1 MSPLLRVNYGPAGP
15 RSRRQDAA
23 RIARVSER
31 EGSRGDDGLAALELA
46 ILTPLF
52 IAMLL
57 LVVGFGRVSHG
68 RQLVDQAAAAA
79 ARAAA
84 LTNAPGE
91 AGSAAQQ
98 VAQDTLSQ
106 AGISC
111 GKVHVDVNTGA
122 FRPGG
127 FVDVTV
133 RCTADLSRL
142 ALAGLPGSVTRTFR
156 AENLTL
162 TSPSPAPLQID
173 GELIGQL
180 PATFSIQKTR
190 LRVIVP

>member
-1 MSPLLRVNYGPAGP
+1 MGYVPRATFSP
-15 RSRRQDAA
+15 DASGQWGVTA
-23 RIARVSER
+23 RAWC
-31 EGSRGDDGLAALELA
+31 RGDDGLAALELA

-84 LTNAPGE
+84 LTNAPG
-91 AGSAAQQ
+91 AAANAAQQ
-98 VAQDTLSQ
+98 AADDTLSQ
-106 AGISC
+106 AGVSC
-111 GKVHVDVNTGA
+111 GSVRVDVNTGA

-142 ALAGLPGSVTRTFR
+142 ALAGLPGSVT
-156 AENLTL
+156 LTASSRSVL
-162 TSPSPAPLQID
+162 ETNRDFSAAAP
-173 GELIGQL
+173 
-180 PATFSIQKTR
+180 
-190 LRVIVP
+190 

>member
-1 MSPLLRVNYGPAGP
+1 MGYVSRATTVSP
-15 RSRRQDAA
+15 DASGQGQ
-23 RIARVSER
+23 VSER
-31 EGSRGDDGLAALELA
+31 AGCRGDDGLAALELA

-68 RQLVDQAAAAA
+68 RQLVNQAAAAA

-84 LTNAPGE
+84 LTNAPG
-91 AGSAAQQ
+91 AAVNAAQQ
-98 VAQDTLSQ
+98 AADETLSQ

-111 GKVHVDVNTGA
+111 GKVGVDVNTGG

-142 ALAGLPGSVTRTFR
+142 ALAGLPGSVT
-156 AENLTL
+156 LTASSRSVL
-162 TSPSPAPLQID
+162 ETNRDFSGTAP
-173 GELIGQL
+173 
-180 PATFSIQKTR
+180 
-190 LRVIVP
+190 